1 MLKTHCLTVLLLL
14 SLLASIT
21 RVQAQKE
28 VLYYQYQLNPM
39 AINPAYT
46 GNRESFHLTAL
57 FRRKMF
63 NFGGGQGQGVG
74 GGVRG
79 GGSPVTQSLALD
91 GALADGKLGIGLQA
105 LNDRMGLNTPTSV
118 FVSAAYWTELPN
130 EASVSI
136 GATGGVSFVQLFDGV
151 GTVNKTMPSAGVGI
165 YYQSDTFFG
174 GVSMPELY
182 NKGYALAGRFLYTPP
197 KPLFVQLGTKLQPL
211 DDLMIYPSVLV
222 TQVKGRKL
230 GTDFNAKAWYMEK
243 IGVGLSYRRNSLGF
257 EPLNYLQVSAEYQ
270 LSDPVR
276 VGLTY
281 NTQTPEAMVNTVGRS
296 VIELLFRYTPNL
308 EGFTF

>member
-1 MLKTHCLTVLLLL
+1 MT
-14 SLLASIT
+14 
-21 RVQAQKE
+21 
-28 VLYYQYQLNPM
+28 
-39 AINPAYT
+39 INPAYT

-57 FRRKMF
+57 FRRRMF
-63 NFGGGQGQGVG
+63 NFGGGQGQGLGQG
-74 GGVRG
+74 GLRGG
-79 GGSPVTQSLALD
+79 GGSPVTQSLAMD
-91 GALADGKLGIGLQA
+91 GAVANGKLGIGLQA
-105 LNDRMGLNTPTSV
+105 LNDRMGINSPTSIL
-118 FVSAAYWTELPN
+118 VSAAYWTELPN

-136 GATGGVSFVQLFDGV
+136 GVVGGASFMNIPDGTGL
-151 GTVNKTMPSAGVGI
+151 VNRTLPSAGVGL

-182 NKGYALAGRFLYTPP
+182 SKGYELSGRFLYTPP

-222 TQVKGRKL
+222 TQAKGRKL

-243 IGVGLSYRRNSLGF
+243 IGIGLSYRRNSLGYQ
-257 EPLNYLQVSAEYQ
+257 PLNYLQVSAEYQ
-270 LSDPVR
+270 ISEPFR

-281 NTQTPEAMVNTVGRS
+281 NTKTPEAFVNVAGTGQS
-296 VIELLFRYTPNL
+296 AIELLFRYTPNL